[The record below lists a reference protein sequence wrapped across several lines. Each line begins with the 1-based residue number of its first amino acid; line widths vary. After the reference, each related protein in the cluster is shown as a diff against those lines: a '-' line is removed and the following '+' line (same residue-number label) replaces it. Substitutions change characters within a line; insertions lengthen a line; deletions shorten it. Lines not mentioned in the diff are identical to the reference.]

1 MFVAEELQCKKYIK
15 HWFITQWPNDIKR
28 VAQNSSGAGKD
39 ATNPGEKFRFYSKN
53 LLFCQKKKEL
63 EICQHKKMPLLFRSL
78 YITLHIL
85 VKTRWIVTDTFNS
98 YGHQQ
103 NLPTN

>member
-1 MFVAEELQCKKYIK
+1 MFVAEELQCKNYTK

-53 LLFCQKKKEL
+53 LLFCQKKK
-63 EICQHKKMPLLFRSL
+63 RA
-78 YITLHIL
+78 
-85 VKTRWIVTDTFNS
+85 
-98 YGHQQ
+98 
-103 NLPTN
+103 